1 MQDWL
6 QFRSIIWVTLHRQ
19 DLLQWITGSV
29 IHSCSLTDIGSGHQS
44 HFLGCP
50 RPFLAWTPQSPLPE
64 ADVPVSSAPSGPIRF
79 GSFNHNRKLNDATL
93 RLWADLWLLFQGLVL
108 F

>member
-29 IHSCSLTDIGSGHQS
+29 IHSCSLTDIGNGHQS
-44 HFLGCP
+44 RYSGCQG
-50 RPFLAWTPQSPLPE
+50 PFLLGPLK
-64 ADVPVSSAPSGPIRF
+64 VHSLKLMF
-79 GSFNHNRKLNDATL
+79 LFNRRH
-93 RLWADLWLLFQGLVL
+93 LVL
-108 F
+108 FASEVLITIESLMMQR